1 MIDAR
6 RIQERSSA
14 RLGSSR
20 WGVTSTLVVF
30 ILTSVSSQNAFAQ
43 VTAPTSPSQ
52 SSSTPTPSS
61 PTSSGTPTQEQDEQ
75 SKLTEGL
82 LELLGQPENEK
93 SGTGKATG
101 STTDS
106 ARNKNAIQ
114 PKNSPASP
122 SAQSADARSMGA
134 NDSNPLALV
143 RDNMHSAAS
152 MMQQG
157 RSDLQTVKLQDE
169 IVKRLDDLILQLEQ
183 QDQSMQRSSQKK
195 QQQSQQS
202 SSSEKQP
209 PQTKT
214 QSKQSQ
220 EKSDSATEKGN
231 EAADGPSSSGK
242 QANAS
247 VRTSDPAALQQSV
260 WGHLPNRVRSQMQS
274 RMVEEFLP
282 SYRERIEAYY
292 RALLE
297 EGERK

>member
-6 RIQERSSA
+6 RIAESIAASFCCF
-14 RLGSSR
+14 R
-20 WGVTSTLVVF
+20 WSVTATLVAL
-30 ILTSVSSQNAFAQ
+30 ILGGVSNHNAFSQ
-43 VTAPTSPSQ
+43 VAS
-52 SSSTPTPSS
+52 PTPSPQSS
-61 PTSSGTPTQEQDEQ
+61 PSSSQSGVPTKEQDEQ

-82 LELLGQPENEK
+82 LELLGKPENEK
-93 SGTGKATG
+93 SGAGNASGPTA
-101 STTDS
+101 DS

-114 PKNSPASP
+114 PKDSPANP
-122 SAQSADARSMGA
+122 PKQAADPRSMGT
-134 NDSNPLALV
+134 NDANPLAVV

-157 RSDLQTVKLQDE
+157 RSDQQTVKLQDE

-195 QQQSQQS
+195 KQQSQQS
-202 SSSEKQP
+202 SSTKKQP
-209 PQTKT
+209 PQAKP

-220 EKSDSATEKGN
+220 EKSDSSTEQGN
-231 EAADGPSSSGK
+231 EAADGPGSSGK
-242 QANAS
+242 QANAN

-260 WGHLPNRVRSQMQS
+260 WGHLPTRTRSQMQS

>member
-1 MIDAR
+1 MIEAR
-6 RIQERSSA
+6 RITESNVA
-14 RLGSSR
+14 RFSGFRWRVTATLVALILGS
-20 WGVTSTLVVF
+20 
-30 ILTSVSSQNAFAQ
+30 VSCHNAFAQ
-43 VTAPTSPSQ
+43 VASPTSP
-52 SSSTPTPSS
+52 PLSS
-61 PTSSGTPTQEQDEQ
+61 PSPSPSGVPTKEQDEQ

-93 SGTGKATG
+93 SEAGKATG
-101 STTDS
+101 QTADS

-114 PKNSPASP
+114 PKNSPANLST
-122 SAQSADARSMGA
+122 QGADARSMGT
-134 NDSNPLALV
+134 NDANPLAVV

-152 MMQQG
+152 LMQQG
-157 RSDLQTVKLQDE
+157 VSDQQTVKLQDE
-169 IVKRLDDLILQLEQ
+169 IVKRLDNLIQQLEQ

-209 PQTKT
+209 PQAKP

-220 EKSDSATEKGN
+220 EKSDSSPEQGS
-231 EAADGPSSSGK
+231 EAADGPGSSGK
-242 QANAS
+242 QADAN

-260 WGHLPNRVRSQMQS
+260 WGHLPTRTRSQMQS

>member
-6 RIQERSSA
+6 RIAESIAASFCCF
-14 RLGSSR
+14 R
-20 WGVTSTLVVF
+20 WSVTATLVAL
-30 ILTSVSSQNAFAQ
+30 ILGGVSTHNAFAQ
-43 VTAPTSPSQ
+43 VASPKSPPQSSPSP
-52 SSSTPTPSS
+52 SGVPTK
-61 PTSSGTPTQEQDEQ
+61 EQDEQ

-101 STTDS
+101 PTTADS

-114 PKNSPASP
+114 PQDSPANP
-122 SAQSADARSMGA
+122 PKQAADPRSMGA
-134 NDSNPLALV
+134 NDANPLAVV

-157 RSDLQTVKLQDE
+157 RSDEQTLKLQDE
-169 IVKRLDDLILQLEQ
+169 IVKRLDGLIQQLEQ

-195 QQQSQQS
+195 QQSQQS

-209 PQTKT
+209 PQAKP

-220 EKSDSATEKGN
+220 EKSDSSPEQGN
-231 EAADGPSSSGK
+231 DAADGPGSSGK
-242 QANAS
+242 QANAN
-247 VRTSDPAALQQSV
+247 VRTSDPAALQQNV
-260 WGHLPNRVRSQMQS
+260 WGHLPTRTRSQMQS